1 MANKQINKQEDNN
14 TFCPFC
20 EKKVPEIEWFPLV
33 FHQQDAIFV
42 VVVVV
47 VAL

>member
-14 TFCPFC
+14 TFC